1 MPPFC
6 ASVSV
11 GGSWHILNMTS
22 LNNGEPRSSGVIPPK
37 KVADLGLL
45 AVEYHPTKNGIG
57 PDEVRLSNPTLLF
70 WRCGVCGHEWQASP
84 LERAEGREACHKCW
98 KLEQT
103 KGLTPLF

>member
-1 MPPFC
+1 
-6 ASVSV
+6 
-11 GGSWHILNMTS
+11 MTS

-45 AVEYHPTKNGIG
+45 AVEYHPTKNGID
-57 PDEVRLSNPTLLF
+57 PDEVNLSNPTLF
-70 WRCGVCGHEWQASP
+70 SWRCGVCGHEWEASL

-98 KLEQT
+98 KLEQK